1 MDASSLLAP
10 YMAPIALCHLT
21 RDHLTRSLK
30 SRDATIG
37 DKTWNPG
44 FESVTLLKV
53 TGGLMGRVIVP
64 WPQQHNQNT
73 WEKYETRSAR

>member
-1 MDASSLLAP
+1 MSSVDGSSVLAA

-30 SRDATIG
+30 SRDATVG
-37 DKTWNPG
+37 DRTWNPR

-53 TGGLMGRVIVP
+53 TGGLMGRIEPISGVGVIILDCR
-64 WPQQHNQNT
+64 W
-73 WEKYETRSAR
+73 